1 MSFLSKIIIYGFL
14 LIGFCQFTGA
24 QTTKQIEVDGNE
36 PYVDHVSLMEGS
48 TDMDLLVKFMFDEPN
63 NSLKVSLI
71 SYRKLF
77 VFQDNTRYSR
87 AVWCFKLR
95 PNKLSYVVESDEQAR
110 YKLTKALRKSI
121 KPRRKHIF
129 KRWIEYEGLQ
139 PQPTNYKMVND
150 YIEQKFDILYKEAP
164 VSITLRDIL
173 VMNEQITS
181 KKKKYDLFYQTDL
194 NRKYEIT
201 IKRDPCFGKE
211 EALQAAIV
219 RAENIQTSFTSFN
232 QKFKSSS
239 SLNSP
244 EGDKLF
250 HEMKA
255 LLQEQFPKTEETSP
269 CPEIQQNIDLYNS
282 YVDSIQF
289 VQSPF
294 QIKIQEWEKPQELDL
309 SADYILMMARKID
322 SNVNKWLLSSD
333 PVEKRDLEKSCEEII
348 NSIQTHVNQAA
359 RINAKQKTAIAIF
372 KEAKDYYHRTCVKE

>member
-63 NSLKVSLI
+63 NSLTVSLI

-139 PQPTNYKMVND
+139 PQPTDYKMVND
-150 YIEQKFDILYKEAP
+150 YIEQTFDILHKEAP
-164 VSITLRDIL
+164 AICVPVLSVYLQSR
-173 VMNEQITS
+173 MWH
-181 KKKKYDLFYQTDL
+181 
-194 NRKYEIT
+194 
-201 IKRDPCFGKE
+201 PCTFRG
-211 EALQAAIV
+211 
-219 RAENIQTSFTSFN
+219 RY
-232 QKFKSSS
+232 
-239 SLNSP
+239 
-244 EGDKLF
+244 
-250 HEMKA
+250 A
-255 LLQEQFPKTEETSP
+255 LLR
-269 CPEIQQNIDLYNS
+269 C
-282 YVDSIQF
+282 
-289 VQSPF
+289 
-294 QIKIQEWEKPQELDL
+294 L
-309 SADYILMMARKID
+309 STDG
-322 SNVNKWLLSSD
+322 SVLLSTPSSRR
-333 PVEKRDLEKSCEEII
+333 VTGMWR
-348 NSIQTHVNQAA
+348 
-359 RINAKQKTAIAIF
+359 
-372 KEAKDYYHRTCVKE
+372 

>member
-63 NSLKVSLI
+63 NSLTVSLI

-110 YKLTKALRKSI
+110 YKLTKSLRKSI

-129 KRWIEYEGLQ
+129 NRWIEYEGLQ
-139 PQPTNYKMVND
+139 PQPTDYKMVND
-150 YIEQKFDILYKEAP
+150 YIEQTFDILHKEAP

-244 EGDKLF
+244 EGDQLF

-255 LLQEQFPKTEETSP
+255 LLQEQFPKTEETSA
-269 CPEIQQNIDLYNS
+269 CPEIQENIDLYNS